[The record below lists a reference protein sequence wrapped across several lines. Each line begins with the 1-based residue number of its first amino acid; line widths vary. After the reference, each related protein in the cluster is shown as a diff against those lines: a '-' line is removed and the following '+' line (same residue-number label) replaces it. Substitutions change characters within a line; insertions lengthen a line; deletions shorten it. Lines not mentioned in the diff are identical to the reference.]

1 MQKSKQF
8 GDAYFMQ
15 IALEQAEQ
23 GAGSAWP
30 NPMVG
35 AVVVLDGKVISKGF
49 HKKPGLSHAEVNAL
63 EGLTSKQLSR
73 AVLYVT
79 LEPCCHLNKRTPPC
93 ANFLINS
100 GLKSLVVAMRDPNK
114 NVAGMGIRLLRKH
127 GVKVKVGVLAKQARK
142 LNERYCYVMEQGMPF
157 VSLKM
162 GMSLD
167 ARIATAKGESR
178 WITGNESRKYVHSL
192 RSRYDAILTSSETV
206 VKDNPQL
213 NVRMVRGKQPF
224 RVVVD
229 RNLKTSP
236 LSKVYYDG
244 HVLVFALSS
253 VARSKLLLFQRNGI
267 EVVLFSPKKF
277 TPRNILKEL
286 HSRSIFSVMIEAG
299 GTLAAIFLKERCVQ
313 KVYLFYAP
321 VLIGAE
327 GKPGIGELGVTSL
340 SKVLQLRD
348 LSVQRFAG
356 DFMIEASL

>member
-1 MQKSKQF
+1 MQKNKQL
-8 GDAYFMQ
+8 GDAYFMGMA
-15 IALEQAEQ
+15 IELAAQ
-23 GAGSAWP
+23 GTDSAWP

-49 HKKPGLSHAEVNAL
+49 HKKPGLPHAEVNAL
-63 EGLTSKQLSR
+63 KGLTQKQLSR

-93 ANFLINS
+93 AIFLINS
-100 GLKSLVVAMRDPNK
+100 GVKSLVVAMRDPNK
-114 NVAGMGIRLLRKH
+114 NVAGMGIRLLRKN

-142 LNERYCYVMEQGMPF
+142 LNERYCYVMEHGIPF

-167 ARIATAKGESR
+167 ARIATSSGESR

-192 RSRYDAILTSSETV
+192 RSSYDAILTSSETV
-206 VKDNPQL
+206 LKDDPQL
-213 NVRMVRGKQPF
+213 NVRLVKGKQPY

-229 RNLKTSP
+229 RNLKTS
-236 LSKVYYDG
+236 LRSKIYLDSN
-244 HVLVFALSS
+244 VLVFALST
-253 VARSKLLLFQRNGI
+253 VASSKLLSFQNNGI
-267 EVVLFSPKKF
+267 EVVLLRPQKFSPSG
-277 TPRNILKEL
+277 ILKEL
-286 HSRSIFSVMIEAG
+286 YKRSIFSVMIEAG

-340 SKVLQLRD
+340 SKVPQLRD
-348 LSVQRFAG
+348 LSIQRFAG